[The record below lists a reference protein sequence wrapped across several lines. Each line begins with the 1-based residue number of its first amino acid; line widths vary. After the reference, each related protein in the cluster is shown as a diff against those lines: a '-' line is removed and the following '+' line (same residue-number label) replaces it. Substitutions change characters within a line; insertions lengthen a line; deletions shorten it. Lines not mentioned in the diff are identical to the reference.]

1 MASLSKRIGEIE
13 SLQME
18 TSSKR
23 IALIKCELSV
33 VDCQVLVSVAN
44 EPKSDLKFISQGK
57 GWVVGSWVF

>member
-23 IALIKCELSV
+23 IALIKCELSFA
-33 VDCQVLVSVAN
+33 DCQVLVSVAN
-44 EPKSDLKFISQGK
+44 EPKSDLKFMSQGK
-57 GWVVGSWVF
+57 GWFLGS